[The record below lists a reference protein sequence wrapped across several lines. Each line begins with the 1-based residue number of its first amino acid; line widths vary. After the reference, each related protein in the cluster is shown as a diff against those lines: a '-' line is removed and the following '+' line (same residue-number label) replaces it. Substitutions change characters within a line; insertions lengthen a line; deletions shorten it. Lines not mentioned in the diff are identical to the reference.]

1 MGIYALDGQFYSY
14 FLSIVLKR
22 TIEGCLTL
30 RSAEITPLRA
40 DHVNACDGHEFPICT
55 IYLFSFSFSFYIYTT
70 NLFFFPF
77 SPPSP
82 NYDVL
87 IFDFID
93 VQVLYRPFI
102 SPPCASGWWFL
113 NLSLFLFRSL
123 TFGLVLISYSYY
135 ISRWDSL
142 GRFFFSSVCGVC
154 VCVWCCLFFS
164 LIKSIILYHHDLFHM
179 ASSKHLKLK

>member
-1 MGIYALDGQFYSY
+1 MLMHATATSFPFVQFTFFLFLFLFIYIPPTYSF
-14 FLSIVLKR
+14 FLS
-22 TIEGCLTL
+22 
-30 RSAEITPLRA
+30 P
-40 DHVNACDGHEFPICT
+40 
-55 IYLFSFSFSFYIYTT
+55 
-70 NLFFFPF
+70 
-77 SPPSP
+77 PPSP

-154 VCVWCCLFFS
+154 VCVCGVVFFFS